1 MKFPIP
7 ALALAAAMAAIAAA
21 PHTPDTSAKCLTKS
35 AAAYV
40 AEYQGKMLYVLA
52 DEEYTQRTFDQ
63 AGNLMRERLMNGDL
77 WLTFVG
83 TDEHQEWMAVHD
95 VIMVDGEVVPDRKD
109 VRSLIQLG
117 KFESVAREL
126 LARKARFNI
135 GGIERNFNEPT
146 LPLLVLEARRL
157 SGFSFDRKSLTKEGD
172 RFSAVLAFDEK
183 DPATLIHDKRGKPVP
198 VKGEFEMDAGTGEI
212 RRTRLEFKI
221 DGVAGELST
230 VYKKE
235 EKLELWVPV
244 TFTERYTRKTAT
256 NFDRIECEATYTNYR
271 KFGAT
276 MKIRK

>member
-1 MKFPIP
+1 MKFPL
-7 ALALAAAMAAIAAA
+7 AVLALAAAATAAA
-21 PHTPDTSAKCLTKS
+21 PLTPDTSTKGLTKS

-40 AEYQGKMLYVLA
+40 AEYQSKMLYVLA

-83 TDEHQEWMAVHD
+83 TDQHQEWMAVHD

-126 LARKARFNI
+126 LARNARFNI

-172 RFSAVLAFDEK
+172 KSSAVLAFDEK
-183 DPATLIHDKRGKPVP
+183 DPATLIHDKRGRPVP
-198 VKGEFEMDAGTGEI
+198 VKGEFEMDADTGEI

-230 VYKKE
+230 IYKKD
-235 EKLELWVPV
+235 EKLELWVPI
-244 TFTERYTRKTAT
+244 TFTERYTRKTTT

-276 MKIRK
+276 ARIKK